1 MLQPDLKLAIQSARE
16 AGALTLKY
24 FGGQYDIKD
33 KGGGDP
39 LTTADLAANAV
50 LSERLRSARPDYGW
64 LSEETVDD
72 KTRLSCQKTWIV
84 DPIDGTREF
93 VGGLPEYVVCVALC
107 DNGAPIMGVIYNPAQ
122 DALYAAVHHG
132 GAFLNGKRI
141 FCSETGSLTVATSI
155 VSRSEDKRGEI
166 NPFRPHLGPV
176 TPVGS
181 VAYKLALVAAGE
193 SDMNFSVQPK
203 NEWDVCAGDLLIREA
218 GGHMLD
224 LQGNVRHYNQ
234 ADPLIRGG
242 LVAGNTELTRQFLR
256 LVDEVRE

>member
-1 MLQPDLKLAIQSARE
+1 MLQPDLELAMQAARE
-16 AGALTLKY
+16 AGIQTLEY
-24 FGGQYDIKD
+24 FGGQYEIED

-39 LTTADLAANAV
+39 LTTADLAANAA

-93 VGGLPEYVVCVALC
+93 VKGIPEYVVCVALC
-107 DNGAPIMGVIYNPAQ
+107 DSGVPTVGVIYNPAR
-122 DALYAAVHHG
+122 DALYAAVHQG

-141 FCSETGSLTVATSI
+141 FCSETSSLTVATSI

-181 VAYKLALVAAGE
+181 VAYKLALVAAGG

-256 LVDEVRE
+256 LIDEVRE

>member
-1 MLQPDLKLAIQSARE
+1 MLQPDLELAMQAAQE
-16 AGALTLKY
+16 AGIQTLEY
-24 FGGQYDIKD
+24 FGGQYEIQD

-93 VGGLPEYVVCVALC
+93 VQGLPEYVVCVALC
-107 DNGAPIMGVIYNPAQ
+107 DSGVPTVGAIYNPAR
-122 DALYAAVHHG
+122 DALYAAVHQG

-141 FCSETGSLTVATSI
+141 FCSETSSLTVATSI

-166 NPFRPHLGPV
+166 TPFRPHIGSV

-193 SDMNFSVQPK
+193 TDMNFSVQPK

-234 ADPLIRGG
+234 TNTLIRSG
-242 LVAGNTELTRQFLR
+242 LVAGNTKLTRQFLR
-256 LVDEVRE
+256 LIDEVRE

>member
-1 MLQPDLKLAIQSARE
+1 MLQPDLELAMQAARE
-16 AGALTLKY
+16 AGIQTLEY
-24 FGGQYDIKD
+24 FGGQYEIED

-39 LTTADLAANAV
+39 LTTADLAANTAI
-50 LSERLRSARPDYGW
+50 SERLRSARPDYGW

-93 VGGLPEYVVCVALC
+93 VKGIPEYVVCVALC
-107 DNGAPIMGVIYNPAQ
+107 DSGVPTVGVIYNPAR
-122 DALYAAVHHG
+122 DALYAAVHQG

-141 FCSETGSLTVATSI
+141 FCSETSSLTVANSI

-234 ADPLIRGG
+234 TDPLIRGG
-242 LVAGNTELTRQFLR
+242 LVAGNTKLTRQFLR
-256 LVDEVRE
+256 LIDEVRE

>member
-1 MLQPDLKLAIQSARE
+1 MLQPDLELAMQAARE
-16 AGALTLKY
+16 AGIQTLEY
-24 FGGQYDIKD
+24 FNGQYEIED
-33 KGGGDP
+33 KGKGDP

-50 LSERLRSARPDYGW
+50 LSERLRSARSAYGW

-93 VGGLPEYVVCVALC
+93 IEGLPEYVVCVALC
-107 DNGAPIMGVIYNPAQ
+107 DNSVPTIGVIYNPAR
-122 DALYAAVHHG
+122 DALYAAVHQG

-141 FCSETGSLTVATSI
+141 FCSETSSLTVATSI

-166 NPFRPHLGPV
+166 NPFRPHIGPV

-193 SDMNFSVQPK
+193 SDINFSVQPK

-256 LVDEVRE
+256 LIDEVRE

>member
-1 MLQPDLKLAIQSARE
+1 MLQPDLELAMQAARE
-16 AGALTLKY
+16 AGIQTLEY
-24 FGGQYDIKD
+24 FGGQYEIED

-39 LTTADLAANAV
+39 LTTADLAANAAI
-50 LSERLRSARPDYGW
+50 SERLRSARPDYGW

-93 VGGLPEYVVCVALC
+93 VKGIPEYVVCVALC
-107 DNGAPIMGVIYNPAQ
+107 DSGVPTVGVIYNPAR
-122 DALYAAVHHG
+122 DALYAAVHQG

-141 FCSETGSLTVATSI
+141 FCSETSSLTVATSI

-166 NPFRPHLGPV
+166 NSFRPHLGPV

-181 VAYKLALVAAGE
+181 VAYKLALVAAGG

-256 LVDEVRE
+256 LIDEVRE

>member
-1 MLQPDLKLAIQSARE
+1 MLQPDLELAVQAARE
-16 AGALTLKY
+16 AGIQTLEY
-24 FGGQYDIKD
+24 FGGQYEIED

-39 LTTADLAANAV
+39 LTTADLAANTAI
-50 LSERLRSARPDYGW
+50 SERLRSARPDYGW

-93 VGGLPEYVVCVALC
+93 VKGIPEYVVCVALC
-107 DNGAPIMGVIYNPAQ
+107 DSGVPTVGVIYNPAR
-122 DALYAAVHHG
+122 DALYAAVHQG

-141 FCSETGSLTVATSI
+141 FCSETSSLTVATSI

-166 NPFRPHLGPV
+166 NSFRPHLGPV

-181 VAYKLALVAAGE
+181 VAYKLALVAAGG

-256 LVDEVRE
+256 LIDEVRE

>member
-1 MLQPDLKLAIQSARE
+1 MLQPDLELAIQAARE
-16 AGALTLKY
+16 AGALTLEY
-24 FGGQYDIKD
+24 FGGQYEVED

-39 LTTADLAANAV
+39 LTTADLAANVA

-64 LSEETVDD
+64 LSEETVDN

-93 VGGLPEYVVCVALC
+93 VEGLPEYVVCVALC
-107 DNGAPIMGVIYNPAQ
+107 DSGLPTVGVIYNPAR
-122 DALYAAVHHG
+122 DALYAAVHQG
-132 GAFLNGKRI
+132 GAFLNGKRV
-141 FCSETGSLTVATSI
+141 FCSETSSLTVATSI

-166 NPFRPHLGPV
+166 TAFRPHLGPV

-193 SDMNFSVQPK
+193 TDMNFSVQPK

-234 ADPLIRGG
+234 ADTLIRGG

-256 LVDEVRE
+256 LIDEVRE